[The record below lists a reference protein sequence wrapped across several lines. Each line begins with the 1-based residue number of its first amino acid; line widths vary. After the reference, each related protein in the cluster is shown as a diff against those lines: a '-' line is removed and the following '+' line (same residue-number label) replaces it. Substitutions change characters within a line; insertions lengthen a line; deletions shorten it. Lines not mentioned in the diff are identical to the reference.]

1 MADEASENRR
11 QRGGSLTTVLG
22 GGLVIFAGYIAGY
35 LWNCDVRYGIGVISG
50 AVVHSTSHTTYR
62 AARVVSR
69 TYRWPM
75 SAAIFYPLGWIEA
88 KFSRKMIV
96 LFDYDRAGSTGNRFY
111 ISLSR
116 PRRQSARP
124 DIQPARHVR
133 PSQSIVP
140 V

>member
-1 MADEASENRR
+1 MSGEAPENRR
-11 QRGGSLTTVLG
+11 QRGGSLTTVLA
-22 GGLVIFAGYIAGY
+22 GGLVVFAGYIAGY

-50 AVVHSTSHTTYR
+50 AVVHSTSHTTY
-62 AARVVSR
+62 ATARVISR

-88 KFSRKMIV
+88 KVTRKTIV
-96 LFDYDRAGSTGNRFY
+96 LFDYDLTGSAGNRFY

-116 PRRQSARP
+116 PRRRSARP
-124 DIQPARHVR
+124 DIQPARRAR
-133 PSQSIVP
+133 PSQPIVR